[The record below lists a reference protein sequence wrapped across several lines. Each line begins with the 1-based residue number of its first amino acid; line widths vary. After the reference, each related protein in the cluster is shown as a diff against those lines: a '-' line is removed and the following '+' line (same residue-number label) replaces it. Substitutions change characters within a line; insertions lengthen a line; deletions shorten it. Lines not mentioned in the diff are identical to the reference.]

1 MGVGLKI
8 LIVDDERWIRK
19 GIAKMIQAEELGIEE
34 ILEAD
39 GVKSGWEQFR
49 KHNPEI
55 VISDVKFPTENGS
68 ILCDRIY
75 SACPNTKIIM
85 ISGYDEFEYVKAA
98 LQYRALDYLLKPIDK
113 DVLNKTIRRAGEELN
128 QIHHRKQQQDKQ
140 EKERMQ
146 ALKGEEIVKELM
158 CELQEH
164 YNEKITLGELAAR
177 YYVNESYLSNL
188 FTRTAGMSL
197 MNYLMKVRV
206 EKAKT
211 LLMMSR
217 LSITN
222 IAEKVGYENMK
233 YFTRV
238 FKKITGET
246 PKDYRLRMEQELKE

>member
-1 MGVGLKI
+1 
-8 LIVDDERWIRK
+8 
-19 GIAKMIQAEELGIEE
+19 
-34 ILEAD
+34 
-39 GVKSGWEQFR
+39 
-49 KHNPEI
+49 
-55 VISDVKFPTENGS
+55 
-68 ILCDRIY
+68 
-75 SACPNTKIIM
+75 
-85 ISGYDEFEYVKAA
+85 
-98 LQYRALDYLLKPIDK
+98 
-113 DVLNKTIRRAGEELN
+113 
-128 QIHHRKQQQDKQ
+128 
-140 EKERMQ
+140 MQ